1 MKKSLIALVAVM
13 IMSIAA
19 TAFAG
24 DIRVKGSTT
33 VDPAMKKLVAAYKK
47 INPGVNFSIS
57 ATGSGDGAKAI
68 INGTADIGMMSR
80 DMKSAEIEKAKANGV
95 TPKQYVIAL
104 DCLVP
109 IVHPSNKVS
118 ALTTA
123 QLKDIY
129 QDKIRNWA
137 DVGGNKGIIA
147 LFSRETNSGTYEVW
161 HKKVMKKED
170 EFDMVSRM
178 PSNAAMAAKIA
189 GNKKG
194 VGYVGLGFLNPKIKA
209 VKVNGVMASVKTAL
223 DKSYPL
229 SRGLNLYTAGS
240 PTGEVKEFI
249 EFVMSPAGQKIIE
262 EVGFV
267 PMTK

>member
-1 MKKSLIALVAVM
+1 MKKSLIALVAF
-13 IMSIAA
+13 IAMSLAA

-33 VDPAMKKLVAAYKK
+33 VDPAMKKLVAAFTKMK
-47 INPGVNFSIS
+47 PGINFSIS

-80 DMKSAEIEKAKANGV
+80 DMKSAEAKKCKANGI
-95 TPKQYVIAL
+95 TPVQFVIAL
-104 DCLVP
+104 DCIVP
-109 IVHPSNKVS
+109 VVHPSNGVNG
-118 ALTTA
+118 LNLG
-123 QLKDIY
+123 QIKDIY
-129 QDKIRNWA
+129 QDKIRNWK
-137 DVGGNKGIIA
+137 DVGGSSGMIA

-194 VGYVGLGFLNPKIKA
+194 IGYVGLGFLNNKIKSLT
-209 VKVNGVMASVKTAL
+209 VNGVQANVMNAL
-223 DKSYPL
+223 NKSYPL
-229 SRGLNLYTAGS
+229 SRGLNLYTAGQ
-240 PTGEVKEFI
+240 PKGEVKEFI
-249 EFVMSPAGQKIIE
+249 DFIMSAKGQALIAE
-262 EVGFV
+262 AGFV
-267 PMTK
+267 PVK